1 MQKSRTLNP
10 AAGRRRAALW
20 SIPLLA
26 AALGLAAPWA
36 EAQTG
41 TTNRAQEAPERP
53 AVGTTGTGIGPAGS
67 TDARDASRAVVP
79 ASATTHDARASEL
92 IGMNVQS
99 AQGESLGEIR
109 DLIVDV
115 NNQRVHYAVLSF
127 GGFLGMG
134 NKQFAY
140 PVTMFGQT
148 ADGEQL
154 VLNVNR
160 EQLREWPGFEEN
172 RQPNWND
179 ERYRSEVDRFHGGGG
194 GAAVA
199 TVQPRQNMRLVR
211 ASDLLERDINDLSGN
226 DAGAVEDMVVNLRE
240 GEVRYVV
247 MSFDRGWLQNDRL
260 VALPMNAFDVP
271 AREDVDLRLRV
282 DRNQLR
288 TARGFT
294 DRDWARIN
302 DPNWRR
308 NNNQWLG
315 GLRPA
320 TGTRDAAGSR

>member
-20 SIPLLA
+20 SVPLLA

-36 EAQTG
+36 EAQT

-53 AVGTTGTGIGPAGS
+53 GVGTTGTGIGPAGS
-67 TDARDASRAVVP
+67 TDARDASRTHVP

-99 AQGESLGEIR
+99 PQGESLGEIR

-140 PVTMFGQT
+140 PVRMFGQT

-160 EQLREWPGFEEN
+160 EQLRDWPGFEEG

-179 ERYRSEVDRFHGGGG
+179 ERYRSEVDRFHGGG
-194 GAAVA
+194 AVA
-199 TVQPRQNMRLVR
+199 VQPRENMRLVR
-211 ASDLLERDINDLSGN
+211 ASELLDRDINDLGGN
-226 DAGAVEDMVVNLRE
+226 DAGEVEDLVVNLRE

-271 AREDVDLRLRV
+271 TREDVDLRLNV

-294 DRDWARIN
+294 DNDWARIN

-308 NNNQWLG
+308 NNEQWLSG
-315 GLRPA
+315 VRTT